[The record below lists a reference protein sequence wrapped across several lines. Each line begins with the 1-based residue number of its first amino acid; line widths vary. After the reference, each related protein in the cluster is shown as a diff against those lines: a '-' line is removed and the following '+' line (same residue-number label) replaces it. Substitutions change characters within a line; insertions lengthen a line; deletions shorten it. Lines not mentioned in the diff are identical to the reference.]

1 MKNLNFKILKRK
13 LTNNALYSKL
23 KYNEVELRFEVLFK
37 EIKKFTTKEYEM
49 ADGTKIVVN
58 TLSPTDLIKE
68 KIEAYLK
75 RFKIRDLYDIFFL
88 LDFVNQ
94 KEIGKNIFHF
104 LENFKY
110 PEDEKEL
117 KYLIIVGVAP
127 KLEEILEK
135 IKKYG
140 KNKTYQ

>member
-1 MKNLNFKILKRK
+1 
-13 LTNNALYSKL
+13 
-23 KYNEVELRFEVLFK
+23 
-37 EIKKFTTKEYEM
+37 M

>member
-1 MKNLNFKILKRK
+1 LKNLNFKILKRK